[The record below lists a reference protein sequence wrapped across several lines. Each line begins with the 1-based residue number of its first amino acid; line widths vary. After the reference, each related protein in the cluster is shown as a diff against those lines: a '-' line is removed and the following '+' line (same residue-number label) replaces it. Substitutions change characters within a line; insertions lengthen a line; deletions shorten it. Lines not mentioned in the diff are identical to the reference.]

1 MTRRAAP
8 LAALGAAL
16 LVAGC
21 GGTSEEDALWC
32 PNVEAVAGLDRLAL
46 SYPGADAPVP
56 TRLDVLETVCVT
68 DGDDL
73 LVGSSVA
80 IRLGDGKPAG
90 DVRVPYTVVLD
101 GPAGPQDARTD
112 VAVVPAGAIGTTT
125 YAEHRFTGLAARDDV
140 ALRLLYALVADEA
153 TQRRLTEERARP

>member
-1 MTRRAAP
+1 MTRAAK
-8 LAALGAAL
+8 LGALGAAL

-21 GGTSEEDALWC
+21 GTAQEEALWC

-56 TRLDVLETVCVT
+56 TRLDVVETICIA

-80 IRLGDGKPAG
+80 IRLGEGKPAG

-101 GPAGPQDARTD
+101 RPAGPQDARTD

-125 YAEHRFTGLAARDDV
+125 FAEHRFTGLAARDDLAV
-140 ALRLLYALVADEA
+140 RLLYALVADEE
-153 TQRRLTEERARP
+153 TRRRLAEERPRP

>member
-1 MTRRAAP
+1 MTRAAK
-8 LAALGAAL
+8 LGALGAAL

-21 GGTSEEDALWC
+21 GTAQEEALWC

-56 TRLDVLETVCVT
+56 TRLDVVETICIA

-80 IRLGDGKPAG
+80 VRLGEGKPAG

-112 VAVVPAGAIGTTT
+112 VAVVPAGAVGVTT
-125 YAEHRFTGLAARDDV
+125 YLEHRFAGLATRDDV
-140 ALRLLYALVADEA
+140 AVRLLYALVADDEA
-153 TQRRLTEERARP
+153 RRRLAQERPSS

>member
-1 MTRRAAP
+1 MTGVQTC
-8 LAALGAAL
+8 ALPI
-16 LVAGC
+16 
-21 GGTSEEDALWC
+21 S
-32 PNVEAVAGLDRLAL
+32 
-46 SYPGADAPVP
+46 
-56 TRLDVLETVCVT
+56 
-68 DGDDL
+68 
-73 LVGSSVA
+73 
-80 IRLGDGKPAG
+80 
-90 DVRVPYTVVLD
+90 YTVVLD

>member
-1 MTRRAAP
+1 VTR
-8 LAALGAAL
+8 GAKFGASGIAL
-16 LVAGC
+16 LVAAC
-21 GGTSEEDALWC
+21 GGSGPEDALWC

-46 SYPGADAPVP
+46 AYPGADAPVP
-56 TRLDVLETVCVT
+56 TRLDVLETVCIA

-80 IRLGDGKPAG
+80 IRLGEGKPAG

-125 YAEHRFTGLAARDDV
+125 FAEHRFTGLAARDDLAV
-140 ALRLLYALVADEA
+140 RLLYALVADEE
-153 TQRRLTEERARP
+153 TRRRLAEDRPRP